1 MRKCTKNTLAA
12 MRYKVAIMRYKV
24 LANATVTARNTLTVA
39 RCKVVNVGGFHIV
52 APPVAAL

>member
-1 MRKCTKNTLAA
+1 MRYKKAA
-12 MRYKVAIMRYKV
+12 MRYEVAIMRYKV
-24 LANATVTARNTLTVA
+24 LANATVTARNILTIA